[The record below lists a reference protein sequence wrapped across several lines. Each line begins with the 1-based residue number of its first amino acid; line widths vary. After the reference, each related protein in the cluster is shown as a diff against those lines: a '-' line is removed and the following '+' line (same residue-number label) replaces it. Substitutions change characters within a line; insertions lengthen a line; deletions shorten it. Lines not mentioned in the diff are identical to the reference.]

1 MLRSNLTGAF
11 ALLFCLCASPCPTNA
26 QAPETHILPVTVVT
40 VDGRP
45 VTNLQSH
52 NVHIHG
58 GGAQVKSFSLDTGPR
73 KIVLLLDTSG
83 SMGTNDNGKLR
94 LAVASELMNLF
105 LDTVPSG
112 DSLALYQFA
121 DSPRE
126 VIAFT
131 HDVAAIRQ
139 SINSISPDR
148 EKHDMV
154 GRTNV
159 RDALNAILT
168 NPRESL
174 AFGDSI
180 VIFSDGEWDS
190 DEDKQRSL
198 VSLASAFVQEGVRIF
213 LVLAQEK
220 SAISSELQTAPA
232 GVNQVVPAPGHLP
245 LQNSSTVVKF
255 DYELARFVDSE
266 SFVDAVG
273 GESFA
278 PADPNGLQSTT
289 VFRSNDLGQRMKSLC
304 ATVQSTYRLEL
315 QLSRPVR
322 SKKRLHL
329 NLVDGRGKPLHNVA
343 VLSPEFVYP
352 DAGTPP

>member
-1 MLRSNLTGAF
+1 MLRSHLTDAF
-11 ALLFCLCASPCPTNA
+11 ALLLCLCAPLRSTNA

-58 GGAQVKSFSLDTGPR
+58 GGAQVKSFSLDTDPR
-73 KIVLLLDTSG
+73 RIVLLLDTSG
-83 SMGTNDNGKLR
+83 SMGINDNGKLR

-105 LDTVPSG
+105 LDTVPAG

-131 HDVAAIRQ
+131 HDAAAIRQ
-139 SINSISPDR
+139 AISSIPVDR
-148 EKHDMV
+148 ERDMV
-154 GRTNV
+154 GRTNI

-168 NPRESL
+168 NPQESL

-180 VIFSDGEWDS
+180 VIFSDGEWNS

-198 VSLASAFVQEGVRIF
+198 ASLASALVQDGVRIF
-213 LVLAQEK
+213 LVLTQEK
-220 SAISSELQTAPA
+220 SAISSESQTPPT
-232 GVNQVVPAPGHLP
+232 GVNQPVPAPGHLP
-245 LQNSSTVVKF
+245 PQGQSIVVTF
-255 DYELARFVDSE
+255 DYEKTRIVDSE
-266 SFVDAVG
+266 LFVDAVG

-278 PADPNGLQSTT
+278 PADPNVLQSTT
-289 VFRSNDLGQRMKSLC
+289 IFRSNDLRQRMKSLC
-304 ATVQSTYRLEL
+304 AALQSAYRLEL
-315 QLSRPVR
+315 ELFEPLR
-322 SKKRLHL
+322 SKKRLHI

-352 DAGTPP
+352 DDDTHP